1 MNAGVRALATAKR
14 RRAILDAALGLFVA
28 NGVSATTLEQILKR
42 SGASVG
48 SFYHHFDDKVDVAAT
63 LYFELL
69 DKYFDEFLAAV
80 RSQRSAEAG
89 IKAGVRYHLKWV
101 ERETMGAIYV
111 GHRAGSEAQR
121 ESVGRI
127 VDPLKRFFGQLESW
141 LNAHAEKHAVRRS
154 PFDVTWALWLGPAEV
169 FTRWWVLSERD
180 VQAMRRAEKV
190 LPASAWET
198 LRYRGRK

>member
-1 MNAGVRALATAKR
+1 MNAGIRAQATATR
-14 RRAILDAALGLFVA
+14 RRAILDAALGLFVES
-28 NGVSATTLEQILKR
+28 GVSATNLDQILER

-69 DKYFDEFLAAV
+69 DEYFNEFLAAV
-80 RSQRSAEAG
+80 RRHRSAEAG

-101 ERETMGAIYV
+101 ERETKGAIYIA
-111 GHRAGSEAQR
+111 HRAGNEAQR

-127 VDPLKRFFGQLESW
+127 VDPLKRFFGELEAW
-141 LNAHAEKHAVRRS
+141 LNAHAEKHAVRRL

-169 FTRWWVLSERD
+169 FTRWWVLSARE
-180 VQAMRRAEKV
+180 VPAMRRAERV

-198 LRYRGRK
+198 LRYRRRT